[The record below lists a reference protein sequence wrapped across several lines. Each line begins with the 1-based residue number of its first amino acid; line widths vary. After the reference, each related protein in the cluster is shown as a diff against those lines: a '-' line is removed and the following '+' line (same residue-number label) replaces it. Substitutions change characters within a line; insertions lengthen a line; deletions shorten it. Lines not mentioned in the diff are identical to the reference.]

1 MIDNKK
7 KVELT
12 LKQKSFLFFYRFK
25 RYLNYKCLVMRNK
38 GKRYIDSFYFY
49 LILFVVSLFISH
61 EALLFFNVTVEEKT
75 LHSLAF
81 AIASIIGVSIAI
93 IFSFSTFILQSTA
106 DLFSTQYLNKFIE
119 NVKEKVF
126 FWLLV
131 FLTIA
136 SFFTSICLENYIL
149 EVLIGILL
157 IAFYLIYNLYK
168 ELRKRINPEV
178 TLIKIRDDAINQ
190 LEKINKELKKL
201 LYVQNKIFADEKKN
215 NEFSLDVYYKANPNW
230 NIVVLENVKYLF
242 EIGLRLLAKN
252 EINSSNLTVK
262 YISDIYLKHLTLRN
276 GHFIR
281 VPVSLWGN
289 YSFDDEGFSTK
300 ILEYLQSMGNRIIK
314 EERKENVYYL
324 LNIYKNILTNSL
336 NIDYADK
343 TLETYK
349 GNPLLSLILAHYI
362 RFLENLLTSKE
373 NDWVWEAIKS
383 VSSISKSILQKTDNY
398 FIFSQIN
405 QIIDK
410 FSMSC
415 LKNNNE
421 AFLRELINIYFNQIW
436 IAWNRYEDN
445 DILWKDIFKNLK
457 KNIILLTSASSNLSL
472 LLSELF
478 IIFHKWQTDVV
489 NEIIKLKDK
498 NEKKEHLDKFIQL
511 LERWSDF
518 LLDFARDFGLQNSQ
532 VGLPIIQSVDN
543 NLNIIH
549 AIHNKFDNLD
559 MEEIYRTQFY
569 TLSWYFQKTDKLE
582 NSFIFNFEEVLEIF
596 LREISHNLK
605 QGNFDIK
612 YLIDLYVRLIE
623 EQFEKV
629 DFGYGYNHPRVI
641 KKLVYLGLFLH
652 KYKVTEVENNILT
665 KIDELNKKY
674 LELNKEHYG
683 LKEKKRSLIGSDE
696 FQLCKEL
703 HDLENDLFSYN
714 TGPLIDIE
722 DILKEEI
729 TKDEW
734 IGFTKKI
741 SHCKNIEYRT
751 RQIF

>member
-421 AFLRELINIYFNQIW
+421 AFLRELINIW
-436 IAWNRYEDN
+436 
-445 DILWKDIFKNLK
+445 
-457 KNIILLTSASSNLSL
+457 
-472 LLSELF
+472 
-478 IIFHKWQTDVV
+478 
-489 NEIIKLKDK
+489 
-498 NEKKEHLDKFIQL
+498 
-511 LERWSDF
+511 RW
-518 LLDFARDFGLQNSQ
+518 
-532 VGLPIIQSVDN
+532 
-543 NLNIIH
+543 
-549 AIHNKFDNLD
+549 
-559 MEEIYRTQFY
+559 
-569 TLSWYFQKTDKLE
+569 
-582 NSFIFNFEEVLEIF
+582 
-596 LREISHNLK
+596 
-605 QGNFDIK
+605 
-612 YLIDLYVRLIE
+612 
-623 EQFEKV
+623 
-629 DFGYGYNHPRVI
+629 
-641 KKLVYLGLFLH
+641 
-652 KYKVTEVENNILT
+652 
-665 KIDELNKKY
+665 
-674 LELNKEHYG
+674 
-683 LKEKKRSLIGSDE
+683 
-696 FQLCKEL
+696 
-703 HDLENDLFSYN
+703 
-714 TGPLIDIE
+714 
-722 DILKEEI
+722 
-729 TKDEW
+729 
-734 IGFTKKI
+734 
-741 SHCKNIEYRT
+741 
-751 RQIF
+751 